1 MNAQKREL
9 QRCRCSRPMRT
20 PFLAVIAAGLLW
32 VGTAGAAEIIPSVG
46 MTRSV
51 DSDATKSLIGLAFR
65 GAMIPHVLDT
75 EIAAGYRD
83 ETYAG
88 GALEVKQVPVT
99 ASLLLTPIPSLYG
112 GAGVGWYNTK
122 YDYRDPLLQD
132 ETKQKF
138 GVHVEGGV
146 KVPLAPSVALDLG
159 GRYAFL
165 EKQENLAIP
174 QKFNP
179 DFWTLSL
186 GMAFRF

>member
-1 MNAQKREL
+1 MNAQRSEMEKRDL
-9 QRCRCSRPMRT
+9 LRRMRA
-20 PFLAVIAAGLLW
+20 PIWAGLAAAMLCA
-32 VGTAGAAEIIPSVG
+32 GTAGAAEVIPSVG

-51 DSDATKSLIGLAFR
+51 DSDATKSLIGLALR
-65 GAMIPHVLDT
+65 GAVIPRVLDT
-75 EIAAGYRD
+75 EIAVGYRNESYSD
-83 ETYAG
+83 
-88 GALEVKQVPVT
+88 GALDVKQVPVT

-112 GAGVGWYNTK
+112 GAGVGWYNTR
-122 YDYRDPLLQD
+122 YDYRDPLLKD
-132 ETKQKF
+132 ETKQRF

-146 KVPLAPSVALDLG
+146 QVPLAPSVALDLG

-165 EKQENLAIP
+165 EKQESLAIP

>member
-1 MNAQKREL
+1 MKAHQGGLKTRVSY
-9 QRCRCSRPMRT
+9 RRMRA
-20 PFLAVIAAGLLW
+20 PVWAGLAAALLCA
-32 VGTAGAAEIIPSVG
+32 GTVGAAEIVPSVG

-51 DSDATKSLIGLAFR
+51 DSDQTKSLIGLALR

-75 EIAAGYRD
+75 EIAAGYRSESYMD
-83 ETYAG
+83 
-88 GALEVKQVPVT
+88 GALDVKQVPIT

-122 YDYRDPLLQD
+122 YDYRDPLLKD
-132 ETKQKF
+132 ETRQKF

-146 KVPLAPSVALDLG
+146 KVPLAPSVAMDLG
-159 GRYAFL
+159 GRYSFL

-179 DFWTLSL
+179 DFWTLSV